1 MTSRER
7 ILAAWNGQSVDH
19 VPLTTWCFGLHAPP
33 QLRWGDPNGREVPFW
48 YSLRMEHIHT
58 LPQPWDLQDDF
69 NRVLAWRSLGVDDL
83 LDVSVPWSTDPEVT
97 SEDTTIPAGGGSD
110 FPVAVREYVTPS
122 GKLRHAVCQTGEAQG
137 EGWVIQPDTVSLF
150 EDLNIPRA
158 VEHAVSSPEDV
169 LKIRHLFAAPNAE
182 MRTWFDR
189 RMTRVRSF
197 AEEHEVPVQ
206 AWAAFGMDAAV
217 WLAGTEGAVM
227 MALDA
232 PAAFAKLLDVIAE
245 TDAARVALAA
255 STPGVDMIV
264 QRGWYSGMDF
274 WSPKLLDTFLFP
286 RIAELARLTHK
297 HAKKYGYV
305 VTTGIDL
312 LGPRL
317 ADVGVDVLY
326 FVDPVQDRL
335 SLERACELTKG
346 GMCVV
351 GGTNTVS
358 LALGGEQRIR
368 DEVCQAMDVLG
379 PTGRFILHP
388 VDALFPDTP
397 WQSVEKLIAAWREC
411 Q

>member
-1 MTSRER
+1 VTSRER
-7 ILAAWNGQSVDH
+7 ILAAWNGQSADH

-33 QLRWGDPNGREVPFW
+33 QLRWRDRKRREVPFW

-58 LPQPWDLQDDF
+58 LPQPWGLQDDF

-83 LDVSVPWSTDPEVT
+83 LDVSVPWSADPEVT
-97 SEDTTIPAGGGSD
+97 WQDTTIPAGRDSD

-122 GKLRHAVCQTGEAQG
+122 GRLRHAVRQTGEAPG

-182 MRTWFDR
+182 MRAWFDC

-197 AEEHEVPVQ
+197 TEEHEVAVQ
-206 AWAAFGMDAAV
+206 AWAAFGMDAVV
-217 WLAGTEGAVM
+217 WLAGTEGAVI
-227 MALDA
+227 MALDT
-232 PAAFAKLLDVIAE
+232 PAAFSALMDTITE
-245 TDAARVALAA
+245 TDAARVELAA
-255 STPGVDMIV
+255 STPGVDMVV
-264 QRGWYSGMDF
+264 QRGWYSGTDF

-286 RIAELARLTHK
+286 RVAELARLTHK
-297 HAKKYGYV
+297 HGRKYGYV
-305 VTTGIDL
+305 VTTGVDL

-317 ADVGVDVLY
+317 ADAGVDVLY
-326 FVDPVQDRL
+326 FVDPVQDRV
-335 SLERACELTKG
+335 SLERGRELTQN

-351 GGTNTVS
+351 GGTNAVS
-358 LALGGEQRIR
+358 LASGDRQRIR
-368 DEVCQAMDVLG
+368 DEVCRAMELLG
-379 PTGRFILHP
+379 PTDRFILHP
-388 VDALFPDTP
+388 VDALFPDTS
-397 WQSVEKLIAAWREC
+397 WRSVEELIAAWREC

>member
-1 MTSRER
+1 MTSKER
-7 ILAAWNGQSVDH
+7 ILAAWKGQPADH
-19 VPLTTWCFGLHAPP
+19 VPLTTWCFGLRVPP
-33 QLRWGDPNGREVPFW
+33 ELRWKNADGHEVPHW
-48 YSLRMEHIHT
+48 YSLRMEHIHA
-58 LPQPWDLQDDF
+58 LRQPWDLQDDF

-83 LDVSVPWSTDPEVT
+83 LEVSVPWSADPEVT
-97 SEDTTIPAGGGSD
+97 WQDTTTPASQD
-110 FPVAVREYVTPS
+110 RSHPVLVRDYSTPS
-122 GKLRHAVCQTGEAQG
+122 GPLRHAVRKTSEEYE
-137 EGWVIQPDTVSLF
+137 EGWVVQPDTVQLF

-169 LKIRHLFAAPNAE
+169 PKIRHLFAPPDAGA
-182 MRTWFDR
+182 RAWFDQ

-197 AEEHEVPVQ
+197 AEERGVPVQ
-206 AWAAFGMDAAV
+206 AWAAFGMDAVV
-217 WLAGTEGAVM
+217 WLAGAEGAVM

-232 PAAFAKLLDVIAE
+232 PAAFAGLMDIVTE
-245 TDAARVALAA
+245 TDAARVELAA
-255 STPGVDMIV
+255 STPGVDMVV
-264 QRGWYSGMDF
+264 QRGWYSGTDF

-297 HAKKYGYV
+297 HRKEYGYV

-317 ADVGVDVLY
+317 ADAGVDVLY

-335 SLERACELTKG
+335 SLGRARELAQD

-358 LALGGEQRIR
+358 LASGDRERIR
-368 DEVCQAMDVLG
+368 DEVRQAIDVLG
-379 PTGRFILHP
+379 PTHRFILHP
-388 VDALFPDTP
+388 VDALLPDTP
-397 WQSVEKLIAAWREC
+397 WPSIEKLVAAWREC